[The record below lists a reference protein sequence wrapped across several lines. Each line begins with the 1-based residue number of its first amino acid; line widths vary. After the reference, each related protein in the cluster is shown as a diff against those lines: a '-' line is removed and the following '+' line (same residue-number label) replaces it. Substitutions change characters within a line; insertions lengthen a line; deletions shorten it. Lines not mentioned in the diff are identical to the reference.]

1 MSKDNT
7 ASSAPTRS
15 RLAAAWPIIAGLVSA
30 PVFLLAGVLEDVSE
44 GVVYA
49 AVLYLLWGLSG
60 LTPANLR
67 WRIAHLV
74 ALAVFAALNVL
85 ALSSSQPATRY
96 LLAAG
101 WLGHAAW
108 DVLHLKTGFIVP
120 RWWAQWCVVI
130 DIILAAILIFAP
142 NLT

>member
-1 MSKDNT
+1 MTDNAAPK
-7 ASSAPTRS
+7 ASAGT
-15 RLAAAWPIIAGLVSA
+15 RLAAVWPIVAGLVSA
-30 PVFLLAGVLEDVSE
+30 PLLLLAGVLEDVSE

-49 AVLYLLWGLSG
+49 ALLYLLWSLSG

-67 WRIAHLV
+67 WRLAQLA

-85 ALSSSQPATRY
+85 ALNSSQPATRY

-108 DVLHLKTGFIVP
+108 DVLHLKTRLIVP

-130 DIILAAILIFAP
+130 DVILAAILIIAP
-142 NLT
+142 DLT